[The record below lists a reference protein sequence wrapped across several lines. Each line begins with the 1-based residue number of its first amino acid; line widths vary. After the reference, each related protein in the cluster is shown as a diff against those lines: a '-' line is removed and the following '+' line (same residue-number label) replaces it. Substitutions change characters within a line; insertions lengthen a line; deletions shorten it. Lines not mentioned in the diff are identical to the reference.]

1 MLIKI
6 RKVFIML
13 QYWII
18 LIVNYS
24 LKDTESAIRIKLKD
38 LVTELKGFEFVMPLV
53 LEFKNMQSD
62 GETKYRTFYVSSKA
76 EILINESDVNDV
88 FGSIYITIISNIQKS
103 FGKGSGW
110 IIDSVVDHTLIFQ
123 STNS

>member
-1 MLIKI
+1 
-6 RKVFIML
+6 ML

-123 STNS
+123 SANS

>member
-1 MLIKI
+1 M
-6 RKVFIML
+6 
-13 QYWII
+13 
-18 LIVNYS
+18 NYS

-76 EILINESDVNDV
+76 EYLLMRVMLMMCLDQSILRLYQTYKNHLEKVQAELL
-88 FGSIYITIISNIQKS
+88 IQ
-103 FGKGSGW
+103 
-110 IIDSVVDHTLIFQ
+110 L
-123 STNS
+123 